1 MRIFKLTISL
11 LSLSLLA
18 SCANLAPDYAR
29 PELPVPASLD
39 KSSAQLTQSTAR
51 LDWQEVITDTRLK
64 KTIELALTNNRDLR
78 IAALNIEKA
87 RAQYQIEESALYPTV
102 SASAS
107 GTSSSSN
114 GSITRRYAAGLGVT
128 SYELDFFGRLANLK
142 NAALQSFLAT
152 ESTQRSV
159 RTSLIAEVSN
169 AWLTLATYQDLLK
182 LSQETNESRSRTLE
196 LTRKQ
201 QLLGGTSRLTVAQ
214 AQATTESARGE
225 VARYISMVEQS
236 RNALNLLAGST
247 VPSEYLPATPNGA
260 ENWKKS
266 ALALVEVPSG
276 LSSEVLLQRPDI
288 VSAEHA
294 LIGSYADI
302 GAARAAF
309 FPSITL
315 TGSGGTASSSLGSLF
330 DSGTRVWS
338 FIPTLNLPIFNA
350 GKLSASLSVAETTR
364 DIQVATYEK
373 TVQTAFREVA
383 DALAVRSTL
392 NERLAAQQA
401 EVDAYATSLRLS
413 TERYRSGADSYLN
426 VLDSQ
431 RSLYAAQISLI
442 TLQLTEQSNRMT
454 LFKVLGGG

>member
-64 KTIELALTNNRDLR
+64 KTVELALANNRDLR

>member
-39 KSSAQLTQSTAR
+39 ISSAQLTQSTAR

-214 AQATTESARGE
+214 AQATTDSARGE

-338 FIPTLNLPIFNA
+338 FMPTLNLPIFNA